1 MEKEDYASGK
11 DVHQLLMEVF
21 QLQRALS
28 DFSDIVHEQTG
39 LSTTQRKI
47 LRVIEASDRG
57 MTVPDIAAL
66 LGTSRQF
73 VQKTCNDLEEVGDIA
88 FVTNPRH
95 KRSKHITITEQGKV
109 RWQDACDREH
119 AYIDQMLPVIERN
132 KVVEAA
138 SLLKRI
144 RIETAEVVK
153 ETLRDSL

>member
-11 DVHQLLMEVF
+11 EVHELLMEVF
-21 QLQRALS
+21 QLQKALS
-28 DFSDIVHEQTG
+28 GFSDLVHEQTG

-47 LRVIEASDRG
+47 LRIIKTSDKG
-57 MTVPDIAAL
+57 VTVPDVAAL

-73 VQKTCNDLEEVGDIA
+73 VQKTCNDLEQAGDIV
-88 FVTNPRH
+88 FVENPRH

-119 AYIDQMLPVIERN
+119 AYINQMLPVIERT

-138 SLLKRI
+138 TLLRRI
-144 RIETAEVVK
+144 RTETAEVVQ
-153 ETLRDSL
+153 ETLRDR